1 MLRKFVTISHIS
13 RSVLDRRTA
22 LSIAAVA
29 FAAAAVL
36 PAAAMADAFT
46 DKVKKDGIVV
56 AYAEEAPWAFLG
68 PDKKVAGTDPEVID
82 GILKKMG
89 VKEIKYQNTEWS
101 TLVPGVRAKRFDMAI
116 TGIFIKPDRCTQVIF
131 TDPIMIAPDGMIV
144 MKGNPKKI
152 NGFDAFVKDRS
163 LKVGTTIGGTGPRD
177 HALAMGVNRDQVVE
191 LPDTPTQIAA
201 MKAGRIHA
209 ALNTDQGNVAILEQ
223 AKDQAVEL
231 ARPFNQA
238 VKDGKLLVGVT
249 AFAFQPD
256 AGAFVKEFNKHLAA
270 VRGSPDHIRI
280 LKKYGLSEDAL
291 PAKDVTTDMMCKG

>member
-1 MLRKFVTISHIS
+1 MLRNFVTRARAS
-13 RSVLDRRTA
+13 RPIQGRRA
-22 LSIAAVA
+22 AFSIAVVA
-29 FAAAAVL
+29 LAAAAAL

-68 PDKKVAGTDPEVID
+68 KDGKVAGTDPEVIA
-82 GILKKMG
+82 GILDKMG
-89 VKEIKYQNTEWS
+89 VKQVKYQNTEWS
-101 TLVPGVRAKRFDMAI
+101 SLVPGVRAKRFDMAI
-116 TGIFIKPDRCTQVIF
+116 TGIYIKPDRCKQVIF
-131 TDPIMIAPDGMIV
+131 TEPIMIVPDGMIV
-144 MKGNPKKI
+144 MKGNPHKI
-152 NGFDAFVKDRS
+152 NGFDAFVQNRS
-163 LKVGTTIGGTGPRD
+163 LKMATTIGGTGPRD
-177 HALAMGVNRDQVVE
+177 HALAVGVNRDQIVE

-201 MKAGRIHA
+201 MKAGRVHA

-223 AKDQAVEL
+223 AKDPAVEV
-231 ARPFNQA
+231 ARPFKQA

-270 VRGSPDHIRI
+270 VRGTPQHLAT
-280 LKKYGLSEDAL
+280 LKKYGLSQDAV

>member
-1 MLRKFVTISHIS
+1 MLNDVIS
-13 RSVLDRRTA
+13 RRRAVTAGVL
-22 LSIAAVA
+22 AV
-29 FAAAAVL
+29 AAVL
-36 PAAAMADAFT
+36 AAPIAAKADAFT
-46 DKVKKDGIVV
+46 DKVKKDGIIV

-68 PDKKVAGTDPEVID
+68 PDKKVAGTDPEVIES
-82 GILKKMG
+82 ILKKMG
-89 VKEIKYQNTEWS
+89 AKEVKYQNTEWS
-101 TLVPGVRAKRFDMAI
+101 TLIPGVRAKRFDMAI

-152 NGFDAFVKDRS
+152 NGFEAFVKDRT

-177 HALAMGVNRDQVVE
+177 HALAVGVNRDQIVE

-223 AKDQAVEL
+223 AKDPAVEL
-231 ARPFNQA
+231 ARPFKQA
-238 VKDGKLLVGVT
+238 EKDGKLLVGVT

-256 AGAFVKEFNKHLAA
+256 AGPFVKEFNKQLAT
-270 VRGSPDHIRI
+270 VRGSPEHIKI

-291 PAKDVTTDMMCKG
+291 PAKGVTTEMMCKG

>member
-1 MLRKFVTISHIS
+1 MLNDSIS
-13 RSVLDRRTA
+13 RRYA
-22 LSIAAVA
+22 IAAGALALATA
-29 FAAAAVL
+29 FAVPIAAN
-36 PAAAMADAFT
+36 ADAFT
-46 DKVKKDGIVV
+46 DKVKKDGITV
-56 AYAEEAPWAFLG
+56 AYAEESPWAFLG

-163 LKVGTTIGGTGPRD
+163 LKMGTTIGGTGPRD
-177 HALAMGVNRDQVVE
+177 HALAVGVNRDQIVE

-223 AKDQAVEL
+223 AKDTAVEV
-231 ARPFNQA
+231 ARPFKQA
-238 VKDGKLLVGVT
+238 EKDGKLLVGVT

-256 AGAFVKEFNKHLAA
+256 AGAFVKEFNKHLAT
-270 VRGSPDHIRI
+270 VRGSPEHLKI

-291 PAKDVTTDMMCKG
+291 PAKGVTTAMMCKG

>member
-1 MLRKFVTISHIS
+1 MLNDVIS
-13 RSVLDRRTA
+13 RRRAVTAGVL
-22 LSIAAVA
+22 AV
-29 FAAAAVL
+29 AAVL
-36 PAAAMADAFT
+36 AAPIAAKADAFT
-46 DKVKKDGIVV
+46 DKVKKDGIIV

-68 PDKKVAGTDPEVID
+68 PDKKVAGTDPEVIES
-82 GILKKMG
+82 ILKKMG
-89 VKEIKYQNTEWS
+89 AKEVKYQNTEWS
-101 TLVPGVRAKRFDMAI
+101 TLIPGVRAKRFDMAI

-152 NGFDAFVKDRS
+152 NGFDAFVKDRT

-177 HALAMGVNRDQVVE
+177 HALAVGVNRDQIVE

-209 ALNTDQGNVAILEQ
+209 ALNTDQGNVTILEQ
-223 AKDQAVEL
+223 AKDPAVEI
-231 ARPFNQA
+231 ARPFKQA
-238 VKDGKLLVGVT
+238 EKDGKLLVGVT

-256 AGAFVKEFNKHLAA
+256 AGAFVKEFNKQLAT
-270 VRGSPDHIRI
+270 VRGSPEHIKI

-291 PAKDVTTDMMCKG
+291 PAKGVTTEMMCKG